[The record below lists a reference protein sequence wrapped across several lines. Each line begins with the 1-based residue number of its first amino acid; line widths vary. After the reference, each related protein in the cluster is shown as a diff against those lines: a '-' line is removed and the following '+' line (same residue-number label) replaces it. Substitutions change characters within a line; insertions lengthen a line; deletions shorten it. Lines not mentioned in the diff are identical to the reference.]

1 MKGQVRKL
9 TNVDVFFL
17 CVCSD
22 VNPNGEMRKK
32 QVLYSLV
39 YKHFAFLKH
48 VQKDSSYYFEVHM
61 NSKPSLL

>member
-1 MKGQVRKL
+1 M
-9 TNVDVFFL
+9 FFFV